1 MTEEIRLIDV
11 SEQND
16 ELQALESIYPDEFT
30 IVDHDQRCYKISVTS
45 EGSKKH
51 TVELKFTFIPGYPS
65 ENPPLYEISAPTL
78 QKIQRS
84 NLLQILN
91 EVCMISLGSAMI
103 FSMVETIKSFLGEQ
117 DDENNRDF
125 DIVLELDDLTID
137 EPTDNVVR
145 SVYAVPS
152 IRDHLAACGRRLPIA
167 EGVPCPKIYH
177 GETITDRK
185 SVFQSG
191 LQMRIEFFN
200 ITRDSFCYVGSTR
213 FVYNLD
219 MILAVWISFSTSAG
233 FKSGSIQQLPLPST
247 LLLAIKGMTE
257 YNLRNQKA
265 HCCEVSSLSEVSA
278 FISTVLEDRKVAAAT
293 HNITAWYLRTKLK
306 VDAPTTSLVA
316 DYDDDGET
324 QAGGRLLHLISLAA
338 KEGVVVTR
346 WYGGIHLGPDRFK
359 HINNAASQLLTYAG
373 LTKNSNP
380 ENIQPKSKGSGKKK
394 A

>member
-1 MTEEIRLIDV
+1 MTEEIGFIDA

-30 IVDHDQRCYKISVTS
+30 IIDHDQRCYKISVTS

-84 NLLQILN
+84 SLLQILN
-91 EVCMISLGSAMI
+91 EVCMVSLGSAMI
-103 FSMVETIKSFLGEQ
+103 FSMVETIKSFLEEQ
-117 DDENNRDF
+117 DEENNQDF
-125 DIVLELDDLTID
+125 DIILELDDLTID

-145 SVYAVPS
+145 SAYAVPS
-152 IRDHLAACGRRLPIA
+152 IRDHLVACGRRLPIA

-185 SVFQSG
+185 SVFQ
-191 LQMRIEFFN
+191 
-200 ITRDSFCYVGSTR
+200 
-213 FVYNLD
+213 
-219 MILAVWISFSTSAG
+219 
-233 FKSGSIQQLPLPST
+233 
-247 LLLAIKGMTE
+247 
-257 YNLRNQKA
+257 A

-278 FISTVLEDRKVAAAT
+278 FISTMLEDRKIAAAT

-306 VDAPTTSLVA
+306 ADAPTTSLVA

-338 KEGVVVTR
+338 KEGVAVMVMSS
-346 WYGGIHLGPDRFK
+346 L
-359 HINNAASQLLTYAG
+359 
-373 LTKNSNP
+373 
-380 ENIQPKSKGSGKKK
+380 
-394 A
+394 